1 MASASTHSIQQ
12 YSLVT
17 VSYWAFTLTD
27 GALRMLVLLFFHG
40 LGFSPIEIASLFI
53 LYELSGV
60 VTSLIGG
67 WVAAKIGLITTLQCG
82 LLLQILAIAMLLRDH
97 QQLTI
102 VYVMCAQ
109 ALSGVAKDLNKISA
123 KSSLKSL
130 LPDNAHGR
138 LFTWVAR
145 LTGSKNALK
154 GMGFFLGGTLLSSVG
169 FTFTIMLMMMLLIAI
184 LVLGLVFF
192 KVLENAEHKPA
203 INQILSKS
211 TAINRLSIAR
221 LFLFGARDVWF
232 VIALPVYLQS
242 QLLWSYW
249 QVGSLMALW
258 VVGYGL
264 IQAFAPKIIT
274 MGRSNKLS
282 TAVDGRTL
290 VFWGILL
297 VTIPAAIAIALM
309 VCERSDLVILVGLVP
324 FAFLFAINSSVHS
337 YLILSFAQRDR
348 VSLDV
353 GFYYMANAGGRLL
366 GTLLSGFLYQEFG
379 LSSCLFVSSG
389 MLIASTLA
397 AHSLPKITSSTV
409 N

>member
-67 WVAAKIGLITTLQCG
+67 WLAAKIGLITTLQCG

-169 FTFTIMLMMMLLIAI
+169 
-184 LVLGLVFF
+184 
-192 KVLENAEHKPA
+192 
-203 INQILSKS
+203 
-211 TAINRLSIAR
+211 
-221 LFLFGARDVWF
+221 
-232 VIALPVYLQS
+232 
-242 QLLWSYW
+242 
-249 QVGSLMALW
+249 
-258 VVGYGL
+258 
-264 IQAFAPKIIT
+264 
-274 MGRSNKLS
+274 
-282 TAVDGRTL
+282 
-290 VFWGILL
+290 
-297 VTIPAAIAIALM
+297 
-309 VCERSDLVILVGLVP
+309 
-324 FAFLFAINSSVHS
+324 
-337 YLILSFAQRDR
+337 
-348 VSLDV
+348 
-353 GFYYMANAGGRLL
+353 
-366 GTLLSGFLYQEFG
+366 
-379 LSSCLFVSSG
+379 
-389 MLIASTLA
+389 
-397 AHSLPKITSSTV
+397 
-409 N
+409 